1 MKNTEW
7 GKRDKQNITLEKK
20 AKTTRRRSEE
30 KKKKII
36 KMKIRNKKNR
46 MIRIELIYK

>member
-1 MKNTEW
+1 MKLMDNNAKQKIKII
-7 GKRDKQNITLEKK
+7 KRK
-20 AKTTRRRSEE
+20 

-46 MIRIELIYK
+46 MNRIELIYK